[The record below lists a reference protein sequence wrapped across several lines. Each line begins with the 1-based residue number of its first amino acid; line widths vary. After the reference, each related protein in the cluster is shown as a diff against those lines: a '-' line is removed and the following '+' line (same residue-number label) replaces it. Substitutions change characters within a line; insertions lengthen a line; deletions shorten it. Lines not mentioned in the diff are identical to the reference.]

1 MKNPQQKAQ
10 LLNSTSNYT
19 SLLSTTTTT
28 NSGGGSNPKLI
39 NVSSSQ
45 PIGISTNTN
54 GLPSPGG
61 QTFGNAN
68 SNTLTSFSTTTSN
81 GGLKTKDSQASFGVN
96 PYMRTS
102 NQNGLPSMMM
112 NNGGGASHHHYSN
125 VVHDGLQSSAA
136 AAAANANHDHRAA
149 LSAGVYNASALT
161 NRYKTN
167 SLGGGSSSSGV
178 VSTGTGSCASPGH
191 SPVGSVSATTA
202 AAVANGQVSG
212 THV

>member
-10 LLNSTSNYT
+10 LLNSTSTNYT

-45 PIGISTNTN
+45 PISISTNTN

-68 SNTLTSFSTTTSN
+68 SNTLTSFSSTTTTTTSN
-81 GGLKTKDSQASFGVN
+81 GGLRSKDSQAAASFGVN

-136 AAAANANHDHRAA
+136 TNANDHRAA

-191 SPVGSVSATTA
+191 SPVGSVSATT
-202 AAVANGQVSG
+202 NGQASG